1 MFSLQGVILSKW
13 ADTLKNMQH
22 NEFGVHFRPVKDNEK
37 EVWKH
42 AILNDGEQLVST
54 VDSDKIGLVSLGY
67 CFKGSDDF
75 GYLIEDRVSGKVL
88 VGHIEDAEYLTGK
101 KQRREVTK
109 MLQAISSILNA

>member
-1 MFSLQGVILSKW
+1 MTDMVIRSRGFNQGSDGAQITFV
-13 ADTLKNMQH
+13 
-22 NEFGVHFRPVKDNEK
+22 G
-37 EVWKH
+37 
-42 AILNDGEQLVST
+42 ILNDGE
-54 VDSDKIGLVSLGY
+54 GLVLYRYEVPHAVAIKTGGGY

-75 GYLIEDRVSGKVL
+75 GYLIEDKVSGKVL